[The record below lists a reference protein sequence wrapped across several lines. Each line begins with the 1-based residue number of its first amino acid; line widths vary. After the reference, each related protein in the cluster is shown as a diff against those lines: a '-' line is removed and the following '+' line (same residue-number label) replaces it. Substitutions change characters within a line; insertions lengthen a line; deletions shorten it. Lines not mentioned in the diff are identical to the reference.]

1 MNNQLLFRVDW
12 WAVLCYF
19 MLVTFGLVNIYS
31 NIYNGV
37 TLSPFDFSNIIGK
50 QVWYFI
56 ICLIFWIPILYVNPA
71 LFEHL
76 AYILYSIIII
86 LLLGLFVFGTTRS
99 GATSWY
105 DFGGISLQ
113 PSEFSKIAVS
123 LLIAF
128 ILSGIDANLNKRETF
143 LKFWIIILLPAL
155 LIIAQPDPGSALV
168 FMSLIFVFIREGGS
182 FYVLTITVTSLFIF
196 ILTILLNPIN
206 TSIGIFLVLILII
219 YYVRRQSK
227 KNRLWSY
234 FVMLF
239 GCIGFSFSVNF
250 IFNEV
255 FEQHH
260 RDRINL
266 TLGLIE
272 DVKGIGYNVNQSK
285 IAIGSGAFIGK
296 GFLNGSQTKGRF
308 VPEQHTDFIFSTV
321 GEEWGFVGSFGL
333 VLLYTFFILRIIFRA
348 EKHTHS
354 FPRIFSYCF
363 ASILFVHFTINIGMT
378 IGLFPIIGIPLPF
391 ISYGGSS
398 LLAFSLF
405 FFIYLNLDANRL
417 S

>member
-1 MNNQLLFRVDW
+1 MNNTLLLRVDW
-12 WAVLCYF
+12 WSVLCYLI
-19 MLVTFGLVNIYS
+19 LVAFGLVNIYS

-37 TLSPFDFSNIIGK
+37 TFSLFDFSNIVGK
-50 QVWYFI
+50 QVWFFI
-56 ICLIFWIPILYVNPA
+56 ICLIIWIPVLYINCI

-76 AYILYSIIII
+76 AFLLYSIMIL
-86 LLLGLFVFGTTRS
+86 LLLGLFVFGITIS

-128 ILSGIDANLNKRETF
+128 ILSGIDAQLNKTQTL
-143 LKFWIIILLPAL
+143 LKFWVIILLPAL

-168 FMSLIFVFIREGGS
+168 FVSLIFVFIREGGS
-182 FYVLTITVTSLFIF
+182 FYVLTINLAFLFIF

-206 TSIGIFLVLILII
+206 TSIGIALVLILII
-219 YYVRRQSK
+219 YYFSRQSK

-234 FVMLF
+234 FVILF

-260 RDRINL
+260 RDRISL
-266 TLGLIE
+266 TLGMIE
-272 DVKGIGYNVNQSK
+272 DVKGIGYNINQSK
-285 IAIGSGAFIGK
+285 IAIGSGAFNGK
-296 GFLNGSQTKGRF
+296 GFLNGSQTKGGF
-308 VPEQHTDFIFSTV
+308 VPEQHTDFIFSTI

-333 VLLYTFFILRIIFRA
+333 VLLYTFFILRIVFRA